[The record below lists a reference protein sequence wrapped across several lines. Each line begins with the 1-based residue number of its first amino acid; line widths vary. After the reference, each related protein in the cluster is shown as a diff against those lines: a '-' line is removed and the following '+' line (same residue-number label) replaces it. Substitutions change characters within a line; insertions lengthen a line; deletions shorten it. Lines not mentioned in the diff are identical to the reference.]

1 MTDRLSQVVVTRIR
15 DGQRASAP
23 DLVAAE
29 VPLELRV
36 DGRAFAVIM
45 RTPGDDQS
53 LAAGFLLSERIIR
66 QQDDVA
72 LIEHCTDAAVAEDDE
87 RRNMVSVTLEPD
99 AAVRAAEL
107 LAGRRDVMATS
118 ACGVCGRATLAS
130 MRLGLARIEGHSH
143 VSSSMLAEL
152 PTRLR
157 DRQPLFHSTGGLH
170 AAGVFDLAGA
180 ALVVAEDVGR
190 HNAVDK
196 VVGACL
202 LRDHLPLSSSV
213 LCVSGRTSF
222 EIVQKA
228 WCAGISIV
236 ASVSAPSSLAVSLAA
251 EAGITLVGFVRDGG
265 LNIYSGASRV
275 D

>member
-15 DGQRASAP
+15 DGQRSSAP

-45 RTPGDDQS
+45 RTPGNDRS
-53 LAAGFLLSERIIR
+53 LAAGFLLSERLIR
-66 QQDDVA
+66 RLDDVA
-72 LIEHCTDAAVAEDDE
+72 VIEHCTDPG
-87 RRNMVSVTLEPD
+87 LEPD
-99 AAVRAAEL
+99 DDRRNLVNVTLDPLVSVRAAAL
-107 LAGRRDVMATS
+107 LASRRDVMSSS

-130 MRLGLARIEGHSH
+130 
-143 VSSSMLAEL
+143 
-152 PTRLR
+152 LR
-157 DRQPLFHSTGGLH
+157 DDLAPLAAEAPVSMQVLITLPAQLRERQPVFASTGGLH
-170 AAGVFDLAGA
+170 AAGIFDLTGHVR
-180 ALVVAEDVGR
+180 VVAEDVGR

-196 VVGACL
+196 VTGACL
-202 LRDHLPLSSSV
+202 LRDELPLSAAV

-228 WCAGISIV
+228 WCAGIPIV

-265 LNIYSGASRV
+265 LNIYSGASRIE
-275 D
+275 